1 MELLSANN
9 YDMRVI
15 IYGIGAVGGTVAAA
29 LTLAGHEVVGI
40 ARGAQ
45 LEAVRKNG
53 LRFQTPQQ
61 DRIARFDCIGD
72 PSEIDLQPD
81 DIVLV
86 CVKSHDTVAAFQQL
100 RKAGA
105 DGQAI
110 FCTQNGIANE
120 REALRYFPN
129 VHGITVMMP
138 SMYLHPGE
146 VAVFGEPNFG
156 IFDIGRVP
164 SGIDEA
170 DTAMVDLL
178 LSANFAAY
186 TSQDIMVSKRSKL
199 LLNLGNVVQAAL
211 GLGVDSGDLIP
222 RLRAEAEAV
231 YRACGLTW
239 QDVSEPDPRRAEHMR
254 VVEVPGV
261 ERVGGST
268 LQSLLRDAGSI
279 ETDFMNGEIVLQG
292 RLAGIETP
300 LNAAMTR
307 LGVKML
313 RDRAAPGSMTLDDID
328 QMLG

>member
-1 MELLSANN
+1 MELLSTNKN
-9 YDMRVI
+9 DMRVI
-15 IYGIGAVGGTVAAA
+15 IVGIGAVGGTVAAA
-29 LTLAGHEVVGI
+29 LSLAGHEVVGI

-45 LEAVRKNG
+45 LDAIRKNG
-53 LRFQTPQQ
+53 LRFRTPQF
-61 DRIARFDCIGD
+61 DRTARFDCVGD

-81 DIVLV
+81 DIVLM
-86 CVKSHDTVAAFQQL
+86 CVKSHDAAAAFQQL
-100 RKAGA
+100 RNAGV
-105 DGQAI
+105 DGQPV

-129 VHGITVMMP
+129 VHGVTVMMP
-138 SMYLHPGE
+138 SMYLRPGE
-146 VAVFGEPNFG
+146 VAVFGEPKFG

-164 SGIDEA
+164 AGINDA

-178 LSANFAAY
+178 ASANFAAY

-199 LLNLGNVVQAAL
+199 LLNLGNVVQAAI
-211 GLGVDSGDLIP
+211 GLGVDSGDLVP
-222 RLRAEAEAV
+222 RLREEAEAV
-231 YRACGLTW
+231 YRARGLKW
-239 QDVSEPDPRRAEHMR
+239 QDVSTPDPRRAEHMR

-292 RLAGIETP
+292 RLAGVETP

-307 LGVKML
+307 LGAKLL
-313 RDRAAPGSMTLDDID
+313 RDRAAPGSMTLDD
-328 QMLG
+328 LAELPR